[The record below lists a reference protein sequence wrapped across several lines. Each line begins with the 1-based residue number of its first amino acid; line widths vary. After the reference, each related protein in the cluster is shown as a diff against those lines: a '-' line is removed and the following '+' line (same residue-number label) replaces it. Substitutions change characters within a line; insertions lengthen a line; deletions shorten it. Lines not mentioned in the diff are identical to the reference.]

1 MIMEVREL
9 NLGTEVISYALKR
22 TLRKTLAISVA
33 PDGGVHVVAPLDAG
47 DVDIELRLRKR
58 AAWILDT
65 INNTVLRAPP
75 LPDRRYVPGETHL
88 YLGRQYRLRIE
99 PETLGTRREDDRI
112 IVGGVPV
119 DASSRV
125 RNRLYRWYESEG
137 LRVFAE
143 RLTICL
149 RPFGSDFRRPR
160 LKVAAMERR
169 WGSYVKETHSL
180 VLNHSLMQVAVPLI
194 DYVITHELC
203 HVRIQNHGPDY
214 QNLLNRVMP
223 DHIQRKAKLEQSMT

>member
-1 MIMEVREL
+1 MEVREL

-99 PETLGTRREDDRI
+99 PEGYI
-112 IVGGVPV
+112 HAIP
-119 DASSRV
+119 
-125 RNRLYRWYESEG
+125 
-137 LRVFAE
+137 
-143 RLTICL
+143 
-149 RPFGSDFRRPR
+149 
-160 LKVAAMERR
+160 
-169 WGSYVKETHSL
+169 
-180 VLNHSLMQVAVPLI
+180 
-194 DYVITHELC
+194 
-203 HVRIQNHGPDY
+203 
-214 QNLLNRVMP
+214 
-223 DHIQRKAKLEQSMT
+223 